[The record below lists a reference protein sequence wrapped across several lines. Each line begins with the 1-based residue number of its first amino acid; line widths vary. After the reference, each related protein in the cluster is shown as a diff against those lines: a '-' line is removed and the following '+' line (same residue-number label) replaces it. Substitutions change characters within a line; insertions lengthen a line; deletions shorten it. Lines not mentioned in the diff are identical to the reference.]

1 MRILLVEDTPSIGK
15 SIQEYLAAC
24 KMEVVRTK
32 NVKSTLDV
40 LQSQTFDC
48 IILDWMLPDGSGEE
62 LAKHI
67 RSFLKTPII
76 MATAKSQIEDKLA
89 WFNSGVQDYITKPFD
104 LRELEARIIAQTNT
118 SHIENNS
125 HELITWQ
132 DITID
137 IENMNIYQ
145 NNIAIHCTPTE
156 WIIIKCLLDQPGK
169 VVTRQELSEFI
180 RWDEGTRSSDNK
192 LDVVISNLRK
202 KFSKQFI
209 KTVKWYGYKI
219 SV

>member
-15 SIQEYLAAC
+15 SIQEYLTAC

-48 IILDWMLPDGSGEE
+48 IVLDWMLPDGSGEE

-67 RSFLKTPII
+67 RSFLRTPII
-76 MATAKSQIEDKLA
+76 MATAKSQIEDKLI
-89 WFNSGVQDYITKPFD
+89 WFDAGIQDYITKPFD
-104 LRELEARIIAQTNT
+104 LRELEARIITQR
-118 SHIENNS
+118 NS
-125 HELITWQ
+125 ADTQ
-132 DITID
+132 DSSKDLVVWKDISID
-137 IENMNIYQ
+137 LENMNIYQ
-145 NNIAIHCTPTE
+145 NSIAVHCTPTE

-180 RWDEGTRSSDNK
+180 RWDEGTRTSDNK

-209 KTVKWYGYKI
+209 TTVKWYGYKI

>member
-15 SIQEYLAAC
+15 SIQEYLTAC

-89 WFNSGVQDYITKPFD
+89 
-104 LRELEARIIAQTNT
+104 
-118 SHIENNS
+118 
-125 HELITWQ
+125 
-132 DITID
+132 
-137 IENMNIYQ
+137 
-145 NNIAIHCTPTE
+145 
-156 WIIIKCLLDQPGK
+156 
-169 VVTRQELSEFI
+169 
-180 RWDEGTRSSDNK
+180 
-192 LDVVISNLRK
+192 
-202 KFSKQFI
+202 
-209 KTVKWYGYKI
+209 
-219 SV
+219 